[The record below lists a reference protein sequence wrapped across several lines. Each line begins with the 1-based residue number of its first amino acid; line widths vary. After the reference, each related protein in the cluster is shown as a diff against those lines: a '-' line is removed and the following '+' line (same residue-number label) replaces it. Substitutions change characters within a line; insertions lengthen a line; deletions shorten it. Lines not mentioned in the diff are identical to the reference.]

1 MKIRVI
7 SEFYDKFH
15 PSILFKEGTVVD
27 FEEKRAQYIIDKG
40 LGVLVE
46 TKKTNEPSKTE
57 QPAPVVEDAT
67 ADDAPQTEETK
78 VEDAPAEETKVEDAP
93 AEETQTEETQTD
105 ETPAADAPVEEDKT
119 EKVEE
124 PATEDGKTE
133 TPAEEVKD
141 EPKAE
146 QKPRRGRAARK

>member
-27 FEEKRAQYIIDKG
+27 FEEKRAQYIIAKG

-57 QPAPVVEDAT
+57 QPAPVVEDAP
-67 ADDAPQTEETK
+67 AEDAPQT
-78 VEDAPAEETKVEDAP
+78 EETKVEDAP

-105 ETPAADAPVEEDKT
+105 ETPAADAPVEEDKAD
-119 EKVEE
+119 KVEE
-124 PATEDGKTE
+124 PATEEGKTE